1 MMKTR
6 QGKLSPG
13 AKRFECSLT
22 PEMVRRAIYID
33 FEGFMDKAPSLIG
46 VAINSKFYQ
55 VALDDGLRLA
65 ADAKKIPVRSG
76 DQLARGLLE
85 RAMRE
90 NRRIVAFSPCEK
102 RICRKYYQLDLSPVY
117 ADANRVVKR
126 WVAKAY
132 PELKRRPKS
141 LKAYLR
147 LIGYKRATCLGE
159 RQAAQRIRA
168 VRGMC
173 LKRGSYEALTG
184 CVKAKWTKLLE
195 YNKIDVLGMREL
207 CHRAVSKRKRI
218 EGGHHPERLW

>member
-1 MMKTR
+1 MNKIR
-6 QGKLSPG
+6 QGSLSPE
-13 AKRFECSLT
+13 AVRFECSLT

-33 FEGFMDKAPSLIG
+33 FEGFLDRAPSMIG

-55 VALDDGLRLA
+55 VVLDEGLRLA
-65 ADAKKIPVRSG
+65 ANAKKIPVRPG
-76 DQLARGLLE
+76 DELVRDLLE

-117 ADANRVVKR
+117 ADANRVVKN
-126 WVAKAY
+126 WVARAY
-132 PELKRRPKS
+132 TDLKRRPKS
-141 LKAYLR
+141 LKAYLK
-147 LIGYKRATCLGE
+147 LIGYERATCLGE

-173 LKRGSYEALTG
+173 LRRGSYEALTG

-207 CHRAVSKRKRI
+207 CHRAVSRKKKK
-218 EGGHHPERLW
+218 

>member
-1 MMKTR
+1 MKKTG
-6 QGKLSPG
+6 QGRLSPE
-13 AKRFECSLT
+13 ARRFEGSLT

-33 FEGFMDKAPSLIG
+33 FEGFLDKAPSLIG

-55 VALDDGLRLA
+55 VVLDEGLRLA

-76 DQLARGLLE
+76 NQLVRDLLE

-90 NRRIVAFSPCEK
+90 KRRIVAFSPCEK
-102 RICRKYYQLDLSPVY
+102 QICRKFYQLDLSPVY

-132 PELKRRPKS
+132 IELKRRPKS

-147 LIGYKRATCLGE
+147 LIGYERATCLGE

-173 LKRGSYEALTG
+173 MRRGSYEALTG
-184 CVKAKWTKLLE
+184 CVKAKWTKLLA

-207 CHRAVSKRKRI
+207 CHRAVSRKKTK
-218 EGGHHPERLW
+218 

>member
-1 MMKTR
+1 MNKIR
-6 QGKLSPG
+6 QGRLSPE
-13 AKRFECSLT
+13 AVRFECSLT
-22 PEMVRRAIYID
+22 SEMVRRAIYID

-46 VAINSKFYQ
+46 VAIGSKFYQ
-55 VALDDGLRLA
+55 AALDEGLRLA
-65 ADAKKIPVRSG
+65 ADAKKLPVRSG
-76 DQLARGLLE
+76 DHLVKDLLE

-117 ADANRVVKR
+117 ADANRIVRR
-126 WVAKAY
+126 WVAKTY
-132 PELKRRPKS
+132 PELKRRPKG

-147 LIGYKRATCLGE
+147 LIGYERATCLGE

-168 VRGMC
+168 VRDMC

-207 CHRAVSKRKRI
+207 CRRAVSRKKKK
-218 EGGHHPERLW
+218 

>member
-1 MMKTR
+1 MNKIR
-6 QGKLSPG
+6 QGRLSPE
-13 AKRFECSLT
+13 AVRFECSLT
-22 PEMVRRAIYID
+22 SEMVRRAIYID
-33 FEGFMDKAPSLIG
+33 FEGFLDKAPSLIG

-55 VALDDGLRLA
+55 VVLDEGLRLA
-65 ADAKKIPVRSG
+65 ADAKKIPVRPG
-76 DQLARGLLE
+76 DQLVRELLE

-90 NRRIVAFSPCEK
+90 KRRIVAFSPCEK

-117 ADANRVVKR
+117 ADANRIVRR
-126 WVAKAY
+126 WVAKTY

-147 LIGYKRATCLGE
+147 LIGYERATCLGE

-173 LKRGSYEALTG
+173 MRRGSYEALTG

-207 CHRAVSKRKRI
+207 CRQAVSRKKKK
-218 EGGHHPERLW
+218 

>member
-1 MMKTR
+1 MKKTG
-6 QGKLSPG
+6 QGRPSPE
-13 AKRFECSLT
+13 AVRFEYFLT
-22 PEMVRRAIYID
+22 SEMVKRAIYID

-46 VAINSKFYQ
+46 VAIGSKFYQ
-55 VALDDGLRLA
+55 VALDEGLRLA
-65 ADAKKIPVRSG
+65 AAAKNIPVREG
-76 DQLARGLLE
+76 DELVRDLLE
-85 RAMRE
+85 RAVRE
-90 NRRIVAFSPCEK
+90 KRRIVAFSPCEK

-117 ADANRVVKR
+117 ADANRIVKE

-141 LKAYLR
+141 LKAYLK
-147 LIGYKRATCLGE
+147 LIGYERAACLGE

-173 LKRGSYEALTG
+173 MRRGSYEALTG

-207 CHRAVSKRKRI
+207 CRRVVSRKKK
-218 EGGHHPERLW
+218 P